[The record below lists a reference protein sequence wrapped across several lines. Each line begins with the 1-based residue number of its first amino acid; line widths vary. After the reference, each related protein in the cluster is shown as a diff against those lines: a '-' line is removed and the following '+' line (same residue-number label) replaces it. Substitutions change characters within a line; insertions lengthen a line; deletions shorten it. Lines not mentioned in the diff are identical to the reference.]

1 MLLLTL
7 QQAADEDA
15 VNGKRRAE
23 RAAARKHEFDGA
35 QALEQQKSGGVLG
48 TDSDVL
54 AREKEADYSLL
65 CTALEKWVNANISWL
80 YQVVQDAN
88 IFAKE

>member
-7 QQAADEDA
+7 RQAADEDA

-23 RAAARKHEFDGA
+23 CAAARKREFNGA
-35 QALEQQKSGGVLG
+35 QALEQQENGGVLG
-48 TDSDVL
+48 ADSDILVW
-54 AREKEADYSLL
+54 EKEADYSLL
-65 CTALEKWVNANISWL
+65 CTALKKWVNANISWL